1 MKRISEKRFYF
12 TFNERF
18 FWSKAFQSLTPSAIN
33 LMMCFQTELRWSKG
47 KRRSKRNILNNG
59 NISFS
64 EAEYRFNKLG
74 ASQTY
79 INARNQ
85 LIKVGFIKITYHGGM
100 ARGDMN
106 KYKLLWVDGVSHD
119 EMRWKLYPLEDWE
132 HEIPK
137 VKDYAVGRKTRFK
150 KSKNTL
156 KNNTYNSTNPP
167 KESAPSKETSLKD
180 KGVLDDFRPLKTPV
194 S

>member
-106 KYKLLWVDGVSHD
+106 KYKLLWVDCVPHD

-132 HEIPK
+132 HKIPK
-137 VKDYAVGRKTRFK
+137 VKDYAVGRSTRFK
-150 KSKNTL
+150 KINNTL
-156 KNNTYNSTNPP
+156 ESDTLNGTKSP
-167 KESAPSKETSLKD
+167 KSLDPSLKTSLND
-180 KGVLDDFRPLKTPV
+180 
-194 S
+194 

>member
-74 ASQTY
+74 A
-79 INARNQ
+79 
-85 LIKVGFIKITYHGGM
+85 
-100 ARGDMN
+100 
-106 KYKLLWVDGVSHD
+106 
-119 EMRWKLYPLEDWE
+119 
-132 HEIPK
+132 
-137 VKDYAVGRKTRFK
+137 
-150 KSKNTL
+150 
-156 KNNTYNSTNPP
+156 
-167 KESAPSKETSLKD
+167 
-180 KGVLDDFRPLKTPV
+180 
-194 S
+194 

>member
-74 ASQTY
+74 ASQ
-79 INARNQ
+79 I
-85 LIKVGFIKITYHGGM
+85 
-100 ARGDMN
+100 
-106 KYKLLWVDGVSHD
+106 
-119 EMRWKLYPLEDWE
+119 EDWE

-137 VKDYAVGRKTRFK
+137 VKDYAVGRSTRFK
-150 KSKNTL
+150 KINNTL
-156 KNNTYNSTNPP
+156 ESDTLNGTKSP
-167 KESAPSKETSLKD
+167 KSLDPSLETSPND
-180 KGVLDDFRPLKTPV
+180 
-194 S
+194 

>member
-12 TFNERF
+12 TFNHRF

-100 ARGDMN
+100 AREDMN
-106 KYKLLWVDGVSHD
+106 KYKLLWVDGVPHD
-119 EMRWKLYPLEDWE
+119 KMRWKD
-132 HEIPK
+132 
-137 VKDYAVGRKTRFK
+137 RK
-150 KSKNTL
+150 S
-156 KNNTYNSTNPP
+156 
-167 KESAPSKETSLKD
+167 
-180 KGVLDDFRPLKTPV
+180 VV
-194 S
+194 

>member
-12 TFNERF
+12 TFNHRF

-106 KYKLLWVDGVSHD
+106 KYKLLWVDGVPHD
-119 EMRWKLYPLEDWE
+119 KMRWKLYPLEDWE

-137 VKDYAVGRKTRFK
+137 VKDYVVGRSTRFK
-150 KSKNTL
+150 KINNTL
-156 KNNTYNSTNPP
+156 ESDTLNGTKSP
-167 KESAPSKETSLKD
+167 KSLDPSLETSLND
-180 KGVLDDFRPLKTPV
+180 
-194 S
+194 

>member
-106 KYKLLWVDGVSHD
+106 KYKLLWVDGVPHD
-119 EMRWKLYPLEDWE
+119 EMRWKLYPLED
-132 HEIPK
+132 I
-137 VKDYAVGRKTRFK
+137 A
-150 KSKNTL
+150 
-156 KNNTYNSTNPP
+156 
-167 KESAPSKETSLKD
+167 
-180 KGVLDDFRPLKTPV
+180 
-194 S
+194 

>member
-1 MKRISEKRFYF
+1 
-12 TFNERF
+12 
-18 FWSKAFQSLTPSAIN
+18 
-33 LMMCFQTELRWSKG
+33 MMCFQTELRWSKG

-85 LIKVGFIKITYHGGM
+85 LIKVGFIEITYHGGM

-106 KYKLLWVDGVSHD
+106 KYKLLWVDCVPHD
-119 EMRWKLYPLEDWE
+119 EMRWK
-132 HEIPK
+132 
-137 VKDYAVGRKTRFK
+137 
-150 KSKNTL
+150 TL
-156 KNNTYNSTNPP
+156 P
-167 KESAPSKETSLKD
+167 
-180 KGVLDDFRPLKTPV
+180 FRRLGA
-194 S
+194 

>member
-1 MKRISEKRFYF
+1 MRISEKRFYF

-74 ASQTY
+74 ASN
-79 INARNQ
+79 IDKSR
-85 LIKVGFIKITYHGGM
+85 V
-100 ARGDMN
+100 N
-106 KYKLLWVDGVSHD
+106 KNYSNRRLG
-119 EMRWKLYPLEDWE
+119 
-132 HEIPK
+132 
-137 VKDYAVGRKTRFK
+137 A
-150 KSKNTL
+150 
-156 KNNTYNSTNPP
+156 
-167 KESAPSKETSLKD
+167 
-180 KGVLDDFRPLKTPV
+180 
-194 S
+194 